1 MNPFRMQTL
10 RLLLISHT
18 QLVADSFE
26 RVGNE
31 DESRADFNVYVQQQ
45 GIDIIFTDTFDRC

>member
-1 MNPFRMQTL
+1 MQTL

-31 DESRADFNVYVQQQ
+31 DESRADFTLCISHT
-45 GIDIIFTDTFDRC
+45 GTDSC